1 MGHVVT
7 IEAGPLPCVDLPKG
21 VRKTVEV
28 TPHIRRLVNLGAAVV
43 VAGDLNPPQ
52 PVPKLPP
59 VADPDEAG
67 AGDDEPAPET
77 EKRTRVRRG

>member
-28 TPHIRRLVNLGAAVV
+28 TAHIRRLVNMGAAVV

-52 PVPKLPP
+52 QPAATKHALV
-59 VADPDEAG
+59 VEIDAADES
-67 AGDDEPAPET
+67 APEP
-77 EKRTRVRRG
+77 EKRPRARRG